1 MIYRMSALRRL
12 VAVGAVMVACVAGS
26 LAFTGTHVSAATTAP
41 SVTAAAPADAT
52 PMNANDA
59 TPMTPSDW
67 CRWHDCGRGRDC
79 DRWGDCGGWHH
90 RCGWRDRWC

>member
-12 VAVGAVMVACVAGS
+12 VAVGAVMVACAAGS
-26 LAFTGTHVSAATTAP
+26 LALTTTHVSAATAAP

-59 TPMTPSDW
+59 TPMTPNDW
-67 CRWHDCGRGRDC
+67 CRWHDCRGDRGGDRDFC
-79 DRWGDCGGWHH
+79 RWHDC
-90 RCGWRDRWC
+90 WR